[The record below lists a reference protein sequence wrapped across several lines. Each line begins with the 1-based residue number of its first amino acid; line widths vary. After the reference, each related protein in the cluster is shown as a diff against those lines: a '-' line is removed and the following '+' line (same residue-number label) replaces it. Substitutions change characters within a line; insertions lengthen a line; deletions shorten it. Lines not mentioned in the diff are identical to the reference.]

1 MTSSN
6 NIRNFAIIAHIDH
19 GKSTLADRFIEYF
32 SKADLRKASAQM
44 LDSMDIERERGITI
58 KAQTVRLYYTH
69 PNGAEY
75 QLNLIDTPGH
85 VDFSYEVSRSLSACE
100 GSILLVDATQGIQ
113 AQTLSTTYKAIE
125 QDHTIIP
132 VLNKID
138 LPASDVPTISTEIEQ
153 TIGLDP
159 SDILCISAK
168 TGDGVPELMEAIIQ
182 RIPAPSVANQ
192 HPLTALIVDCWFD
205 NFLGIIVLVR
215 VVDGEVR
222 KGMRVKM
229 MHANTTYD
237 VDTVGV
243 FHPKPTPTESLK
255 AGEIGYIISNIKSVS
270 DCHVGDTI
278 TDGLRPQDK
287 PLPGFQEIQPM
298 VYCSF
303 FPEEAGAYQNLKTAL
318 SKLQLND
325 SSLTFENE
333 HSPGLGMGFRCGF
346 LGLLHLEIIQE
357 RLLREYDVALI
368 TTAPNVR
375 YKAHLSSD
383 EIVLISTPSDLP
395 DPSMIKTIEEPWAEV
410 TIFCPD
416 EYVGNIL
423 TLCSEKRGEQQD
435 YTYSESGRAM
445 IVYHIPLNEIVFD
458 FYDTLMSRTRGYAS
472 MNYSFHEYR
481 ASSIVKVQ
489 LLVNT
494 EAVESL
500 CFMCHSSQA
509 ESRGRIICERL
520 KDLIPRQMF
529 KIPLQAAV
537 GAKVIAR
544 ETIPAM
550 RKDVTAKC
558 YGGDASRKRKLL
570 EKQKEGK
577 KRMQTIGRVEVPRDI
592 FIKALR
598 SHE

>member
-1 MTSSN
+1 MIPVN
-6 NIRNFAIIAHIDH
+6 KIRNFAIIAHIDH

-58 KAQTVRLYYTH
+58 KAQTVRLYYTDK
-69 PNGAEY
+69 NGEDFC
-75 QLNLIDTPGH
+75 LNLIDTPGH
-85 VDFSYEVSRSLSACE
+85 VDFSYEVSRSLAACE

-113 AQTLSTTYKAIE
+113 AQTLSTTYKAID
-125 QDHTIIP
+125 QDHTLIP

-138 LPASDVPTISTEIEQ
+138 LPASDVPTISKEIEQ

-159 SDILCISAK
+159 KDILCISAK
-168 TGDGVPELMEAIIQ
+168 TGEGVRELMEAIIH
-182 RIPAPSVANQ
+182 RIPAPTEQKANAF
-192 HPLTALIVDCWFD
+192 TALIVDCWFD
-205 NFLGIIVLVR
+205 NFLGIIILVR
-215 VVDGEVR
+215 VTDGSIR
-222 KGMRVKM
+222 KGSRIRM
-229 MHANTTYD
+229 MHACSTYD
-237 VDTVGV
+237 VDTVGI
-243 FHPKPTPTESLK
+243 FHPTPTPTEEIA
-255 AGEIGYIISNIKSVS
+255 AGEIGYIIANIKSVA

-278 TDGLRPQDK
+278 TDALRPQK
-287 PLPGFQEIQPM
+287 QPLPGFQEVQPM

-303 FPEEAGAYQNLKTAL
+303 FPEEAGTYQGLKTAL
-318 SKLQLND
+318 EKLQLND
-325 SSLTFENE
+325 SSLSFDNE

-357 RLLREYDVALI
+357 RLLREYNIALI

-375 YKAHLSSD
+375 YKAISSSGQT
-383 EIVLISTPSDLP
+383 LTISTPSDLP
-395 DPSMIKTIEEPWAEV
+395 DMSTIKSIEEPWAEV

-416 EYVGNIL
+416 EYVGSVL
-423 TLCSEKRGEQQD
+423 TLCAEKRGEQKD
-435 YTYSESGRAM
+435 YTYGDSGRAM

-458 FYDTLMSRTRGYAS
+458 FYDILMSRTRGYAS

-481 ASSIVKVQ
+481 PSSIVKVQ
-489 LLVNT
+489 LLVNA

-500 CFMCHSSQA
+500 CFMCHSTQA
-509 ESRGRIICERL
+509 ESRGRVICERL

-577 KRMQTIGRVEVPRDI
+577 KRMQTIGKVEVPRDI

-598 SHE
+598 SSK